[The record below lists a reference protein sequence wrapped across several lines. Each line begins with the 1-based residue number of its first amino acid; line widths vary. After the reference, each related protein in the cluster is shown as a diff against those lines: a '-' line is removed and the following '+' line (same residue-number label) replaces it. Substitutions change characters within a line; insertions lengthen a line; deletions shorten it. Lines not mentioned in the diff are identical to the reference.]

1 MLKAFVTNTNAIV
14 PFKHIVYANNNE
26 TSISITVYHTNGYN
40 VVLQFKSEHDKKQQ
54 IKNFIEYLTDY
65 EEDTL

>member
-1 MLKAFVTNTNAIV
+1 MLKAFVSNTGSIV
-14 PFKHIVYANNNE
+14 PFKHITFVIDETQITIKVYYTNE
-26 TSISITVYHTNGYN
+26 YISEIS
-40 VVLQFKSEHDKKQQ
+40 FKSEQDKEQQ